1 MHKKK
6 CMEADT
12 NSCQSEFIP
21 VKFTTPFVF
30 ILEATDVLVCQDGGP
45 YLECTFNKKK
55 FDECKR
61 SASSAEYYSS

>member
-45 YLECTFNKKK
+45 YLECTFNKKNT
-55 FDECKR
+55 
-61 SASSAEYYSS
+61 